1 MARDPEPAAVR
12 RRLPAGLEG
21 PGRDE
26 TLTSGEDVH
35 PSGMRAD
42 SRSSVPGTRIPGAPK
57 PSDEAHGDEAEGES
71 RPPSE
76 AESGG

>member
-1 MARDPEPAAVR
+1 MARDREAATSR

-26 TLTSGEDVH
+26 TLVSGADVH

-42 SRSSVPGTRIPGAPK
+42 SRSAVPGTRIPGAPK
-57 PSDEAHGDEAEGES
+57 PSDEPDGGEPENEK
-71 RPPSE
+71 RRNRR
-76 AESGG
+76 AQT

>member
-1 MARDPEPAAVR
+1 MARDPKPATNRA
-12 RRLPAGLEG
+12 RLPAGIEG

-26 TLTSGEDVH
+26 TLVSGPDVH

-57 PSDEAHGDEAEGES
+57 PNDEADGNDAERGQT
-71 RPPSE
+71 
-76 AESGG
+76 

>member
-1 MARDPEPAAVR
+1 MARDPDPATAR

-26 TLTSGEDVH
+26 TLVTGADIH

-42 SRSSVPGTRIPGAPK
+42 SRSAVPGTRIPGAPK
-57 PSDEAHGDEAEGES
+57 PSDEADGDETENEN
-71 RPPSE
+71 E
-76 AESGG
+76 

>member
-1 MARDPEPAAVR
+1 MARDPEPDTVR

-26 TLTSGEDVH
+26 TLVSGGDVH

-42 SRSSVPGTRIPGAPK
+42 SRSAVPGTRIPGAPK
-57 PSDEAHGDEAEGES
+57 PNDEADGES
-71 RPPSE
+71 QPDPS
-76 AESGG
+76 AAPDRG